1 MQRTIADL
9 ASASPPDAS
18 VPAASVSAAPAA
30 SGCALDWLATPADRS
45 VLRLPGTNRTRP
57 PAETAETVGRAASLV
72 GVTRV
77 ADITRLDTIGIPTF
91 QAIRPLSRTLA
102 VSQGKGVTAQL
113 ARLSA
118 VMESV
123 ETWHVE
129 QPMPAALTASPR
141 ELAGSLGYDPAA
153 LARSR
158 PSLYHEGLPTEW
170 VRARSLLDGAA
181 THVPVSVVR
190 LSLQERT
197 DWNPP
202 VFFESTNGLAGGNT
216 VAEAALH
223 ALCEVIER
231 DAMTAAVARGGEMG
245 VRVDPRT
252 SGSAQADGL
261 CELIE
266 RAGVTLEVRWIPS
279 PTGLPC
285 FLAWVACHDYPA
297 AMFGFGCHLDPDI
310 ALTRAITEAA
320 QARLAYISGAR
331 DDLQDDFEHVDV
343 GALRPKPGAAEDIR
357 TLVPAAALHESLLGD
372 LEYAV
377 RQAAAAFGHPPLL
390 VELTR
395 REVGVPVV
403 KVVAPGSRV
412 CPEVL

>member
-1 MQRTIADL
+1 VHTTL
-9 ASASPPDAS
+9 AGALPAPSAAASP
-18 VPAASVSAAPAA
+18 
-30 SGCALDWLATPADRS
+30 LDWLAAPADRS
-45 VLRLPGTNRTRP
+45 VLRLPGTNRAKP
-57 PAETAETVGRAASLV
+57 AAETAVSVGRAAARV

-102 VSQGKGVTAQL
+102 VSQGKGVTAEL

-129 QPMPAALTASPR
+129 QPLPAALTATPR
-141 ELAGSLGYDPAA
+141 ELDGRLGYDPAT
-153 LARSR
+153 LARCR

-170 VRARSLLDGAA
+170 VAARSLVDGTS

-190 LSLQERT
+190 LSLRERT

-223 ALCEVIER
+223 ALCEVVER

-266 RAGVTLEVRWIPS
+266 RAGVALEVRWIPS

-297 AMFGFGCHLDPDI
+297 AMFGFGCHIDPHI

-331 DDLQDDFEHVDV
+331 DDLHDDFEHVDV
-343 GALRPKPGAAEDIR
+343 GALRPKPAAAEDIK
-357 TLVPAAALHESLLGD
+357 TLVPEPAVHESLLGD

-377 RQAAAAFGHPPLL
+377 RRAADAFGQPPLL

-395 REVGVPVV
+395 EEIGVPVV

>member
-1 MQRTIADL
+1 MQRTTEP
-9 ASASPPDAS
+9 S
-18 VPAASVSAAPAA
+18 APAEPTA
-30 SGCALDWLATPADRS
+30 AATPLDWLATPADRS

-57 PAETAETVGRAASLV
+57 PAETAELVGRAARRV
-72 GVTRV
+72 GVTRI

-102 VSQGKGVTAQL
+102 VSQGKGVTPEL

-129 QPMPAALTASPR
+129 QPLAAAFTAAPR
-141 ELAGSLGYDPAA
+141 ELNGLLGYDPAA
-153 LARSR
+153 LARSA
-158 PSLYHEGLPTEW
+158 PSLYHEGLPTDW
-170 VRARSLLDGAA
+170 TTARSLVDGARS
-181 THVPVSVVR
+181 HVPVSVVR
-190 LSLQERT
+190 LSLQEHAE
-197 DWNPP
+197 WNPP

-231 DAMTAAVARGGEMG
+231 DALTAAVAGGGEMG
-245 VRVDPRT
+245 IRVDPRS
-252 SGSAQADGL
+252 SGSVEVDSL

-266 RAGVTLEVRWIPS
+266 RAEVALEVRWVPS

-297 AMFGFGCHLDPDI
+297 AMFGFGCHLDPHI

-331 DDLQDDFEHVDV
+331 DDLQDDFKQVDV
-343 GALRPKPGAAEDIR
+343 KALRPRPEGAADIR
-357 TLVPAAALHESLLGD
+357 DLAPEATVHQSLLGD

-377 RQAAAAFGHPPLL
+377 RKAAAAFGHPPLV

-395 REVGVPVV
+395 EEIGVPVV